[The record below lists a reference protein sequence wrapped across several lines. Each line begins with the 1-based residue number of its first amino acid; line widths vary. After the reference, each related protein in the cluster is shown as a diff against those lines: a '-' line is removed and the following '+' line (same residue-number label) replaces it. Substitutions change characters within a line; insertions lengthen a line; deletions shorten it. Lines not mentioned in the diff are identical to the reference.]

1 MDTTEQL
8 PDLCMNLLLALNLH
22 LTGEVGPIWK
32 EADQSGPLR
41 ASVPTY
47 TLTLSPSMSFLSS

>member
-22 LTGEVGPIWK
+22 LTGGVGPIWRGQTK
-32 EADQSGPLR
+32 WGVAGFG
-41 ASVPTY
+41 TY
-47 TLTLSPSMSFLSS
+47 TLTWSPFTSFLSS